1 MAEETIVRNV
11 RASKEVFERLSA
23 LAKDAFDNQGA
34 ALEALLNAWDIQAAK
49 VGLSDQRTAI
59 EDFDMHVQSIQR
71 SYLYALDL
79 VKGADARALD
89 TVRAQMAA
97 KEETIA
103 NQQEKLE
110 DAQKR
115 MKVAEAQAK
124 AAMEAA
130 QQDRE
135 KSDAALARAEAADQA
150 RTAVETTSADQL
162 ADKQKII
169 EGLTKQL
176 ADATA
181 RAESAEADAMEARSF
196 QQKLLETERELESVK
211 AALKISAAEA
221 QARQAE
227 AVSKAKSESFQ
238 RIIQLTEQVA
248 TLKVDLAEAR
258 IQSKDQA
265 HEPAGEKQET
275 EKLEV

>member
-49 VGLSDQRTAI
+49 VGLSEQRTAI

-71 SYLYALDL
+71 SYLYVLDL

-110 DAQKR
+110 EAQKR
-115 MKVAEAQAK
+115 MKAEETQAK
-124 AAMEAA
+124 AAVDAA

-135 KSDAALARAEAADQA
+135 KADAALARAADQA

-211 AALKISAAEA
+211 AALRISAAEA

-238 RIIQLTEQVA
+238 KIIQLTEQVA

-265 HEPAGEKQET
+265 HEPAGEDWET
-275 EKLEV
+275 ESVER